1 MFSNKKSMYMKLFV
15 VLMKFLSIFDF
26 NRNKDYLDVIFKEN
40 D

>member
-26 NRNKDYLDVIFKEN
+26 NRNKDYFRRNIQGK
-40 D
+40 